1 MPVVNLEVAKKK
13 LPRLSCKKKFWIIF
27 HGRASEPKHVTF
39 SSFNILTNQIEE
51 NVNYLQ
57 DRERSEKKM
66 SQTIILLALSST
78 TNYTIHIQWLL
89 DTLQDIFVMLSYKT
103 TRSSLCEMEFQTL
116 GATMWFWIMLR
127 IKEDGPVMFGL
138 KLPFEHH

>member
-13 LPRLSCKKKFWIIF
+13 LPRLSCKKKFWIVFFF
-27 HGRASEPKHVTF
+27 HGRVSEPKHVTF

-57 DRERSEKKM
+57 DKERSEKKKM

-89 DTLQDIFVMLSYKT
+89 DTLQDIFVMLQ
-103 TRSSLCEMEFQTL
+103 L
-116 GATMWFWIMLR
+116 
-127 IKEDGPVMFGL
+127 
-138 KLPFEHH
+138 

>member
-27 HGRASEPKHVTF
+27 LHGRASEPKHVIF

-57 DRERSEKKM
+57 DRERSEKKKM
-66 SQTIILLALSST
+66 SQTIILLVLSST

-89 DTLQDIFVMLSYKT
+89 DTLQDIFVMLQ
-103 TRSSLCEMEFQTL
+103 L
-116 GATMWFWIMLR
+116 
-127 IKEDGPVMFGL
+127 
-138 KLPFEHH
+138 

>member
-27 HGRASEPKHVTF
+27 FHGRASKPKHVTSF
-39 SSFNILTNQIEE
+39 SFNILTNQIEE

-57 DRERSEKKM
+57 DRERSEKKKM

-89 DTLQDIFVMLSYKT
+89 DTLQDIFVMLQ
-103 TRSSLCEMEFQTL
+103 L
-116 GATMWFWIMLR
+116 
-127 IKEDGPVMFGL
+127 
-138 KLPFEHH
+138 

>member
-13 LPRLSCKKKFWIIF
+13 LPSLSCKKKFWIVF
-27 HGRASEPKHVTF
+27 FYGRVSEPKHVIF

-57 DRERSEKKM
+57 DRERSEKKKM

-89 DTLQDIFVMLSYKT
+89 DTLQDIFVMLQ
-103 TRSSLCEMEFQTL
+103 L
-116 GATMWFWIMLR
+116 
-127 IKEDGPVMFGL
+127 
-138 KLPFEHH
+138 